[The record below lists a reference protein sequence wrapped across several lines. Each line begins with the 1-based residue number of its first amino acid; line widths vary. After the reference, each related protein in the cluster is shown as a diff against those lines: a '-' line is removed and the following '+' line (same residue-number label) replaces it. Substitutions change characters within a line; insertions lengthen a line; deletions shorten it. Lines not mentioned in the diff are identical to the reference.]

1 MRVRVSRLRGV
12 AVVVVAAGLVVGA
25 AGPAGAHRGV
35 LPTLHHDGRGTVW
48 LTLAWDDGHP
58 VTEPGLAM
66 LSASSDA
73 GATVPVTALR
83 PLLHDPAT
91 LPLPGA
97 LAAGD
102 WTVTVDVATP
112 GAGYCSARLRVATD
126 GVPQTIPCATPA
138 ATAAAPPAVPPARGL
153 PGWLIGALVA
163 AAAAG
168 LGALWSRG
176 RTRRSLARRV
186 APRRP

>member
-1 MRVRVSRLRGV
+1 MKVSWPRGS
-12 AVVVVAAGLVVGA
+12 VVVAVTAGLVFGA
-25 AGPAGAHRGV
+25 AAPAGAHRGV

-66 LSASSDA
+66 LSAIGDA
-73 GATVPVTALR
+73 GTTVPVTALR
-83 PLLHDPAT
+83 PLPHDPAT

-102 WTVTVDVATP
+102 WTVTVDVAAP
-112 GAGYCSARLRVATD
+112 GVGYCSARLHVAAD

-138 ATAAAPPAVPPARGL
+138 AGATAAPAVRPARGL
-153 PGWLIGALVA
+153 SGWLIGALA
-163 AAAAG
+163 AVAAAG
-168 LGALWSRG
+168 LGALWSHR
-176 RTRRSLARRV
+176 RTKRRPALRV

>member
-1 MRVRVSRLRGV
+1 MKVSWPRGG
-12 AVVVVAAGLVVGA
+12 AVLVVAAGLVFGA
-25 AGPAGAHRGV
+25 AAPAGAHRGV

-66 LSASSDA
+66 LSAIGDT
-73 GATVPVTALR
+73 GTTVPVTALR
-83 PLLHDPAT
+83 PLPHDPAT

-112 GAGYCSARLRVATD
+112 GVGYCSARVRVAAD
-126 GVPQTIPCATPA
+126 AVPQTLPCAPPA
-138 ATAAAPPAVPPARGL
+138 TSSAVAAAPRTEGPPL
-153 PGWLIGALVA
+153 VLVA
-163 AAAAG
+163 ALAAAALAAG
-168 LGALWSRG
+168 VLWSRRPTRHRA
-176 RTRRSLARRV
+176 RTRDGRQV
-186 APRRP
+186 